1 MMQKNAENKKIAAK
15 LDIDTHLYL
24 REQIGKFKSENAFVN
39 NFMTEINRVHLADSV
54 QPNSANMP
62 RSDSDYNSGS
72 EGQLS
77 PARKQ

>member
-1 MMQKNAENKKIAAK
+1 MKQKNLENRKIAAK

-24 REQIGKFKSENAFVN
+24 REQIGKFKSENAFLN
-39 NFMTEINRVHLADSV
+39 NFMTEITRVHLADSV

-62 RSDSDYNSGS
+62 RSDSDYNSNS

-77 PARKQ
+77 PASNQ